1 MFDSGVQSLAKVQ
14 FSFREMELA
23 DLNLVCSTD
32 L

>member
-14 FSFREMELA
+14 FSFREMEL
-23 DLNLVCSTD
+23 NLVCSTD